1 MSFPGALPQPL
12 PPDVDRGPGLV
23 AMFWTYTAIVL
34 VVLSLRFYARFKIRA
49 FGWDDWLM
57 LFTVILFVI
66 TTIFVTYLASIGG
79 ARHVFYLTPEQAISA
94 LKWSWI
100 SQPWAIFLFA
110 TGKASVA
117 SLTLRFVG
125 PNAFWVKFTL
135 YFIIVTIFIINSLGV
150 IFTFVQCNPP
160 RALWTPG
167 LKASCWDPQVQTDF
181 NYFLAAWNIAADV
194 VLALLPTSLISRLN
208 LNRRKKIA
216 LCVLLGLGLI
226 AALFSGIKIHF
237 LGDLKARADFT
248 WSAYEIQ
255 AWTGAEAFV
264 MMLCGNIPPLLPLW
278 ERFVSRK
285 LDSSY
290 HRKILPGSDKS
301 DFPSKVTD
309 ASYNSASCQRLGDTN
324 DSYESWRLYPR
335 PQMHDYDTDI
345 PSNAQTN
352 NISVRTDIDVRA
364 DRQEFV

>member
-1 MSFPGALPQPL
+1 MSTTGDFTQPL
-12 PPDVDRGPGLV
+12 PPDVDRGPRLI
-23 AMFWTYTAIVL
+23 AMFWSYTAIVL
-34 VVLSLRFYARFKIRA
+34 VVLTLRFYARFKIRA

-57 LFTVILFVI
+57 LLTVILFVI

-79 ARHVFYLTPEQAISA
+79 ARHVFYLSPEQTISA
-94 LKWSWI
+94 LKWSWV

-135 YFIIVTIFIINSLGV
+135 YFIIVTIFIVNSLGV

-167 LKASCWDPQVQTDF
+167 LEASCWDPQVQTNF
-181 NYFLAAWNIAADV
+181 NYFLAAWNIAADI
-194 VLALLPTSLISRLN
+194 VLALLPTSLIRKLKLN
-208 LNRRKKIA
+208 QRKKIA

-237 LGDLKARADFT
+237 LGDLKARQDFT
-248 WSAYEIQ
+248 WSAFEIQ

-264 MMLCGNIPPLLPLW
+264 MMLCGNIPPLIPLW
-278 ERFVSRK
+278 DRFISHK
-285 LDSSY
+285 LDSTY
-290 HRKILPGSDKS
+290 GRKLLPQKHSDNFSPKI
-301 DFPSKVTD
+301 TD
-309 ASYNSASCQRLGDTN
+309 ASYNSNAWKPA
-324 DSYESWRLYPR
+324 DSQTQTRMSGHE
-335 PQMHDYDTDI
+335 TDG
-345 PSNAQTN
+345 SSGVRNG
-352 NISVRTDIDVRA
+352 NISVRTDINVRA
-364 DRQEFV
+364 GRRDFV